1 MPDPSSRY
9 RRAARLLRVVARGAL
24 ILVCLFWFVFAL
36 LSGAEELGGGVGGV
50 LRNSPNALPWVVLA
64 LLIALAFRFERAGGA
79 MIVLAGGLAALQ
91 FNAVQAW
98 QTMALIPLPVVLC
111 GVALFVTGTLDPRR

>member
-9 RRAARLLRVVARGAL
+9 RRAARLLRVVARGTL

-36 LSGAEELGGGVGGV
+36 LSGAEELGGGLGGI

-98 QTMALIPLPVVLC
+98 QAMVLIPLPVVLC

>member
-1 MPDPSSRY
+1 M
-9 RRAARLLRVVARGAL
+9 
-24 ILVCLFWFVFAL
+24 
-36 LSGAEELGGGVGGV
+36 
-50 LRNSPNALPWVVLA
+50 NALPWVVLA

-98 QTMALIPLPVVLC
+98 QAMVLIPLPVVLC

>member
-36 LSGAEELGGGVGGV
+36 LSGAEELGGGLGGI

-98 QTMALIPLPVVLC
+98 QAMVLIPLPVVLC

>member
-9 RRAARLLRVVARGAL
+9 RRAARLLRVVARGTL

-98 QTMALIPLPVVLC
+98 QAMVLIPLPVVLC

>member
-9 RRAARLLRVVARGAL
+9 RRAARLLRVVARGTL

-36 LSGAEELGGGVGGV
+36 LSGAEELGGGLGGV

-98 QTMALIPLPVVLC
+98 QTMVLIPLPVVLC